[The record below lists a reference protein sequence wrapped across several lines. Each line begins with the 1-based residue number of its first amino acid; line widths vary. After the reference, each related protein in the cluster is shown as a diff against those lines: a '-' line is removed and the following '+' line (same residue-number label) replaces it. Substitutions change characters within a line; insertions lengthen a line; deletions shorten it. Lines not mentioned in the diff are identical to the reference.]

1 MSPRD
6 ESPDK
11 MTDLVNQ
18 LRGDFQGGVTI
29 ALDPQFY
36 ASTIPQANDRHLP
49 KYPYYQSSLTRSQL
63 ISARNIATYVQS
75 TLDYECQLD
84 LDCLISPSPLF
95 DSFADPW
102 SQTALTMAQESVN
115 CRQGL
120 SDSRPLFI
128 SLPFSETALDHF
140 NAMEEFL
147 DIISVMPA
155 DGFYVLVKSQSE
167 SFPPRIEASR
177 LKNLMYF
184 IYVLSE
190 LNGFHVLCGYTDLVG
205 LLLQAVGAQD
215 IATGW
220 SHGLRMFSMRRFIPS
235 SGGRQPR
242 PRYTSSPLLNS
253 ILVSPELETIRD
265 LGYIDRVL
273 SGTQYDDQFILRNPG
288 EAPWTPEVSCLH
300 HWSVLQSLTSR
311 IEATQDIS
319 DRLDLIGTMVSEAL
333 GTYTFL
339 QRDDVPFSPSS
350 GPANLELWRQ
360 GLEDFRNE
368 VSI

>member
-1 MSPRD
+1 
-6 ESPDK
+6 
-11 MTDLVNQ
+11 
-18 LRGDFQGGVTI
+18 
-29 ALDPQFY
+29 
-36 ASTIPQANDRHLP
+36 
-49 KYPYYQSSLTRSQL
+49 
-63 ISARNIATYVQS
+63 
-75 TLDYECQLD
+75 
-84 LDCLISPSPLF
+84 
-95 DSFADPW
+95 
-102 SQTALTMAQESVN
+102 
-115 CRQGL
+115 
-120 SDSRPLFI
+120 
-128 SLPFSETALDHF
+128 
-140 NAMEEFL
+140 
-147 DIISVMPA
+147 
-155 DGFYVLVKSQSE
+155 
-167 SFPPRIEASR
+167 
-177 LKNLMYF
+177 
-184 IYVLSE
+184 
-190 LNGFHVLCGYTDLVG
+190 
-205 LLLQAVGAQD
+205 
-215 IATGW
+215 
-220 SHGLRMFSMRRFIPS
+220 MRRFIPS
-235 SGGRQPR
+235 SGGDQPR